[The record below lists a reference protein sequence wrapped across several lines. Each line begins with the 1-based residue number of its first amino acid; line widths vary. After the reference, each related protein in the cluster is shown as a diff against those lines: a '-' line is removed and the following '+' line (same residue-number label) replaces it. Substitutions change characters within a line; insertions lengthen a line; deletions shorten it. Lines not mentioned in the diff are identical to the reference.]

1 MNDFV
6 FKFIFENTKDKAFNN
21 SMQFRKYLWETYG
34 IKEKELGTELYIA
47 INKYQVKKYGRSINP
62 IFEYHTKETERIKTQ
77 INQSRKQQKKKRKGF
92 WLN

>member
-6 FKFIFENTKDKAFNN
+6 FKFIFENSKDKAFIN
-21 SMQFRKYLWETYG
+21 STDFRRYLWKRYG
-34 IKEKELGTELYIA
+34 IREKEIGTELYIA

-62 IFEYHTKETERIKTQ
+62 AYVWKTKEEERIKTQ
-77 INQSRKQQKKKRKGF
+77 IGHSRKHARKNRKGF